1 MNYTVELS
9 NTAEQDINESVRYV
23 TLQLKNPI
31 AGRHLLGNTI
41 DCVDSLES
49 FPARCPVI
57 DDPILVIHQIH
68 FVPVQNYLL
77 FYQIHEPSHTVM
89 VLRFLYGKSDWA
101 SILKN
106 DLLRS

>member
-31 AGRHLLGNTI
+31 AGRRLLGNII

-49 FPARCPVI
+49 FPVI

-101 SILKN
+101 SILKK
-106 DLLRS
+106 DLPRS

>member
-9 NTAEQDINESVRYV
+9 NTAEQDIHESVRYV

-31 AGRHLLGNTI
+31 AGRRLLGNTI
-41 DCVDSLES
+41 DCV
-49 FPARCPVI
+49 I
-57 DDPILVIHQIH
+57 GDPILVIHQIH

-101 SILKN
+101 SILKK

>member
-31 AGRHLLGNTI
+31 AGRRLLGNTI

-49 FPARCPVI
+49 FPARFPVI

-68 FVPVQNYLL
+68 FFCFTRFMNPPILL
-77 FYQIHEPSHTVM
+77 WFFGSSMAKAIGLPS
-89 VLRFLYGKSDWA
+89 
-101 SILKN
+101 
-106 DLLRS
+106 

>member
-9 NTAEQDINESVRYV
+9 NTAEQDIHESVRYV

-31 AGRHLLGNTI
+31 AGRRLLGNTI

-49 FPARCPVI
+49 FPARFPVI
-57 DDPILVIHQIH
+57 GDPILVIHQIH

-77 FYQIHEPSHTVM
+77 
-89 VLRFLYGKSDWA
+89 
-101 SILKN
+101 LKK